1 MRVLLFLQ
9 VFLHDGV
16 ERDDPAVAQL
26 AVEVHLLLLHFRAGL
41 HHLQRGVVVVAVLH
55 RLQLLRQA
63 IKDQDGT
70 SIIKPGEIRVDV
82 LVLLLGETLVAAAV
96 DGRDEQQGAG
106 QGDDGDDEGRAELV
120 LHLLLHLLVE
130 VGDVDDAQLLE
141 LIPLLLQLLEDS
153 FRV

>member
-63 IKDQDGT
+63 L
-70 SIIKPGEIRVDV
+70 

>member
-26 AVEVHLLLLHFRAGL
+26 PVEVHLLLLHLRAGL

-63 IKDQDGT
+63 
-70 SIIKPGEIRVDV
+70 
-82 LVLLLGETLVAAAV
+82 LVLLLGEALVAAAV
-96 DGRDEQQGAG
+96 DGRHQQQGAG

-141 LIPLLLQLLEDS
+141 LVPLLLQLLEDV
-153 FRV
+153 FRL

>member
-26 AVEVHLLLLHFRAGL
+26 PVEVHLLLLHLRAGL

-63 IKDQDGT
+63 
-70 SIIKPGEIRVDV
+70 
-82 LVLLLGETLVAAAV
+82 LVLLLGEALVAAAV
-96 DGRDEQQGAG
+96 DGRHQQQGAG

-141 LIPLLLQLLEDS
+141 LVPLLLQLLEDV
-153 FRV
+153 FGL